1 MTKELEGK
9 IVSLQNELDNANDL
23 ILTSRKSD
31 NEGSSQFDLS
41 QLSSTAVTVG
51 GLLTGLSGSLYYLN
65 YTQHYFHHDMSVAL

>member
-31 NEGSSQFDLS
+31 NEGSNQFDLS

-51 GLLTGLSGSLYYLN
+51 GKFCFLLLY
-65 YTQHYFHHDMSVAL
+65 